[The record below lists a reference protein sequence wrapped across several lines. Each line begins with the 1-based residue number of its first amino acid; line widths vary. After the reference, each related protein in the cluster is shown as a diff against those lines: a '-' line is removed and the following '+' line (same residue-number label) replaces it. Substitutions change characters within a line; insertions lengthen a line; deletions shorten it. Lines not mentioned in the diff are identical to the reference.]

1 MQQLQSIAPIGWET
15 VQWEAKINNSKIG
28 ILMCRNK
35 KKMSL
40 YCLYL
45 RSKKMENSIKQER
58 EIQVCNSNT

>member
-1 MQQLQSIAPIGWET
+1 M
-15 VQWEAKINNSKIG
+15 G

-35 KKMSL
+35 KKKLSL

>member
-1 MQQLQSIAPIGWET
+1 M
-15 VQWEAKINNSKIG
+15 G

-35 KKMSL
+35 KKLSL